1 MTLIP
6 TSASTSPAADR
17 AADGAAGVAVDAG
30 APGPGGPTTPV
41 VEPTAAPRR
50 RRRPGLR
57 SLALLPAVI
66 LVLLAALGPMLVPFS
81 PIEVIGRPDLSP
93 NGTNWFGTD
102 SAGMDVF
109 SRTLAATRN
118 NLLIGLI
125 TAIAATAL
133 GILIGL
139 AVGMNES
146 RRGPL
151 GILSRGVSRAL
162 DLVQAVPAIVIG
174 LVLIAFLGASIPS
187 LTVALTIILLP
198 NQARLVRTEVLR
210 VRGEAYLD
218 AARIS
223 GEKERTVVLRH
234 VLPNSSWPALENA
247 SLVFGS
253 AIVLTAGLGFLGV
266 GLNPPTPEWGSMIAI
281 GAPSA
286 ASGRWWSALFP
297 AVALALT
304 VFAVS
309 GVGRRLFG
317 DD

>member
-1 MTLIP
+1 MTLTVDIP
-6 TSASTSPAADR
+6 SAPPSR
-17 AADGAAGVAVDAG
+17 
-30 APGPGGPTTPV
+30 
-41 VEPTAAPRR
+41 PRR
-50 RRRPGLR
+50 TRRPGVASVTLVP
-57 SLALLPAVI
+57 AAIVLLLAVI
-66 LVLLAALGPMLVPFS
+66 GPLVVPYS
-81 PIEVIGRPDLSP
+81 PVDVVDRPDLLP
-93 NGTNWFGTD
+93 GAAHWFGTD

-125 TAIAATAL
+125 TTVAATAV
-133 GILIGL
+133 GILVGL
-139 AVGMNES
+139 LVGMNES

-151 GILSRGVSRAL
+151 GFVARGVSRAL
-162 DLVQAVPAIVIG
+162 DLVQALPAIVIG
-174 LVLIAFLGASIPS
+174 LVLIAFFGATIPS
-187 LTVALTIILLP
+187 LTLALSVILFP

-223 GEKERTVVLRH
+223 GDSETTLIRKH

-266 GLNPPTPEWGSMIAI
+266 GLHPPTPEWGSMIAI
-281 GAPSA
+281 GAPGA

>member
-1 MTLIP
+1 MVLITDTPTIQVAPAKKRASRPGFASVTLV
-6 TSASTSPAADR
+6 PAA
-17 AADGAAGVAVDAG
+17 AILLIAVV
-30 APGPGGPTTPV
+30 GPLVVPYSPV
-41 VEPTAAPRR
+41 DVV
-50 RRRPGLR
+50 
-57 SLALLPAVI
+57 S
-66 LVLLAALGPMLVPFS
+66 
-81 PIEVIGRPDLSP
+81 RPDLLP
-93 NGTNWFGTD
+93 GAAHWFGTD

-109 SRTLAATRN
+109 SRTVAATRN
-118 NLLIGLI
+118 NLLIGLL
-125 TAIAATAL
+125 TTVVATAL

-146 RRGPL
+146 RRGPVGAL
-151 GILSRGVSRAL
+151 ARGASRTL

-174 LVLIAFLGASIPS
+174 LVLIAFFGASIPS
-187 LTVALTIILLP
+187 LTLALSVILLP

-218 AARIS
+218 AARVS
-223 GEKERTVVLRH
+223 GDSEIVLIAKH

-266 GLNPPTPEWGSMIAI
+266 GLHPPTPEWGSMIAI
-281 GAPSA
+281 GAPGA

-297 AVALALT
+297 AIALAVT